1 MEGLI
6 LLAAYVVVVTDSK
19 SIAVGIGTFTD
30 NVLPKWS
37 MVIFMTDSGIALWA
51 AWPVAVWLTRNQVK

>member
-6 LLAAYVVVVTDSK
+6 LLAAYVLVATVLEA
-19 SIAVGIGTFTD
+19 IAVGIGFVTD
-30 NVLPKWS
+30 SALPSWS

-51 AWPVAVWLTRNQVK
+51 AWPAAVWLTRNQVK